1 VGRSA
6 GGGLLFGGA
15 VVRHDLINLNDLG
28 AITLLAFV
36 DAGRVFDKNG
46 FSLTTEGLHV
56 GGGGGVALRI
66 MRSSIFTFNFAGG
79 PMGFNFTA
87 GSGWSF

>member
-1 VGRSA
+1 V
-6 GGGLLFGGA
+6 LFGGA
-15 VVRHDLINLNDLG
+15 EVRHDVLNLNDLG

-36 DAGRVFDKNG
+36 DAGRVFDQNG

-56 GGGGGVALRI
+56 GGGGGVALRV
-66 MRSSIFTFNFAGG
+66 MRSSIFLFNFAGG

-87 GSGWSF
+87 GTGWSF